1 MHFAIRAVVFEG
13 GVCYGQN
20 GSQNF
25 CFDGDGAGG
34 LLLISGLSS
43 TFEEV
48 FYTDFFQ
55 ISALGGWFANNA
67 RINALDAAECSQ
79 RGEVARLD

>member
-1 MHFAIRAVVFEG
+1 MDYHLHLKKSVI
-13 GVCYGQN
+13 
-20 GSQNF
+20 
-25 CFDGDGAGG
+25 
-34 LLLISGLSS
+34 L
-43 TFEEV
+43 TF
-48 FYTDFFQ
+48 FFQ